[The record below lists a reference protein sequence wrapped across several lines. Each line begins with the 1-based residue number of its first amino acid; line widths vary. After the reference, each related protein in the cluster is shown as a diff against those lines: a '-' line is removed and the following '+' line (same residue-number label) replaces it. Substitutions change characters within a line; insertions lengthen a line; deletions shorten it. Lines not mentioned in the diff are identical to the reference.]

1 MFVRTPESCLCS
13 SSERSG
19 WANIFSG
26 QQWLWYLSVHLC
38 CLCVCVLSVIHNI
51 VVALHLSAVATPGLS
66 NNGFIFNLEK
76 SKSQQFECN
85 PLKSDVWIKREDAL
99 RPFSDRTEG
108 NAMQMRCVLAC
119 NIHRLNHWHTALNTA
134 RCPTADNPHLNTLQ
148 CSLRDGQQST
158 MAANKS
164 TL

>member
-1 MFVRTPESCLCS
+1 MFVRTPESWQCR
-13 SSERSG
+13 SSECSG
-19 WANIFSG
+19 WVTFFVDSSDCDTFQYICAAR
-26 QQWLWYLSVHLC
+26 
-38 CLCVCVLSVIHNI
+38 VCVLAALLDI
-51 VVALHLSAVATPGLS
+51 VAALHLLAVATPGPS

-76 SKSQQFECN
+76 SKSQQLECN
-85 PLKSDVWIKREDAL
+85 PLKSHVWIKCEDW
-99 RPFSDRTEG
+99 TEG

-119 NIHRLNHWHTALNTA
+119 NIHRLNHWHTALNTE
-134 RCPTADNPHLNTLQ
+134 RCATADNPHLNTLQ

>member
-1 MFVRTPESCLCS
+1 MSVKTPESWLCS

-19 WANIFSG
+19 WVTFFVDSSNCDTFQCICVAR
-26 QQWLWYLSVHLC
+26 
-38 CLCVCVLSVIHNI
+38 VCVLSALLDTVA
-51 VVALHLSAVATPGLS
+51 ALHLSAVATPGLS

-85 PLKSDVWIKREDAL
+85 PLKSHVWIKREGAL

-119 NIHRLNHWHTALNTA
+119 NIHRLNRRHTALNTE
-134 RCPTADNPHLNTLQ
+134 RCATADNPHLNTLQ